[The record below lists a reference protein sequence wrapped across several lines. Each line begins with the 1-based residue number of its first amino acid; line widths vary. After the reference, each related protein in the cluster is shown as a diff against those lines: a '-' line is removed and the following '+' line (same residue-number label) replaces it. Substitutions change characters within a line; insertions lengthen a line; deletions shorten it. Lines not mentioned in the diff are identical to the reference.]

1 MMYRPAAPHG
11 RHCPRCTYPLNALPA
26 GQVHV
31 DHCYRC
37 GGSYFDFGDAQAAIG
52 WHADPRV
59 WRPEAFARPPMQG
72 RLPCPDGHGPMW
84 SYLLAWE
91 GKNVEIDICG
101 HCHGMWLD
109 AHEAEALHAITA
121 ETHAENER
129 PGASRGGVATAL
141 VYLIQLATFIP
152 VEVYNPVK
160 RRPVLVHSLVG
171 VLIALYVLEV
181 VLIGSGK
188 IDAFMQSFAFVP
200 RNFEAGRAVWSLLT
214 YAFLHGSLAHIA
226 GNLYYLWIFGDNVE
240 DRLGRGRF
248 TALYVVTAVVACL
261 SHFAG
266 NLHSAEPMVGASG
279 AIAGLMGAYFVLFP
293 RVRVWVVFFFVPF
306 KMRAIWYLL
315 VWIGMQF
322 LLMFDKSSHVAWL
335 AHVGGFAAGALM
347 ALALKPPEGVPQ
359 PGSAGAPR
367 PA

>member
-121 ETHAENER
+121 ETHAEVSNQAVGIDVRAELFGER
-129 PGASRGGVATAL
+129 HEAFTGFVEIDGDALNRLVAEYDVL
-141 VYLIQLATFIP
+141 QHRQVVRQH
-152 VEVYNPVK
+152 EVLMHHPNA
-160 RRPVLVHSLVG
+160 RR
-171 VLIALYVLEV
+171 
-181 VLIGSGK
+181 
-188 IDAFMQSFAFVP
+188 
-200 RNFEAGRAVWSLLT
+200 
-214 YAFLHGSLAHIA
+214 
-226 GNLYYLWIFGDNVE
+226 
-240 DRLGRGRF
+240 DR
-248 TALYVVTAVVACL
+248 
-261 SHFAG
+261 
-266 NLHSAEPMVGASG
+266 
-279 AIAGLMGAYFVLFP
+279 
-293 RVRVWVVFFFVPF
+293 
-306 KMRAIWYLL
+306 
-315 VWIGMQF
+315 
-322 LLMFDKSSHVAWL
+322 
-335 AHVGGFAAGALM
+335 
-347 ALALKPPEGVPQ
+347 
-359 PGSAGAPR
+359 
-367 PA
+367 